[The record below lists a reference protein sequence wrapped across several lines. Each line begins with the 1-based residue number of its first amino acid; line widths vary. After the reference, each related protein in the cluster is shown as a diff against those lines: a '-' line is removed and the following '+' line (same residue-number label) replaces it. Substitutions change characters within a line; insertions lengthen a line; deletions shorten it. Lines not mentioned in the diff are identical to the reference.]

1 MGNTGENPAG
11 GRGKFPKALLSALP
25 VLTVLLFLSCAS
37 GSGRGSWNSYP
48 EAPAYWDY
56 RSGEIRVTVDHVREE
71 AVASQIRVMADIILA
86 GGGEGKRAAD
96 TPARINTHAQIDI
109 RVEQRSFLHDVEL
122 LNAIYIDC
130 LISDEEGRVLGRE
143 YEYRVGKGSILSSRE
158 QERLFQNILG
168 RILKSRRDRYREI
181 RSHYREIAKAGED
194 HE

>member
-1 MGNTGENPAG
+1 MGNTAENPAR
-11 GRGKFPKALLSALP
+11 GRGKLPETALSALP

-56 RSGEIRVTVDHVREE
+56 RTGEIRVTVDHVQED
-71 AVASQIRVMADIILA
+71 AIASQIRVMADIMLA
-86 GGGEGKRAAD
+86 RGAEGKRAA
-96 TPARINTHAQIDI
+96 NTHAQIDI
-109 RVEQRSFLHDVEL
+109 HVEQRSFLHDVEL
-122 LNAIYIDC
+122 LNAVYIDC
-130 LISDEEGRVLGRE
+130 LISDGEGRVLGRE

-168 RILKSRRDRYREI
+168 RILKSRRNRYREI
-181 RSHYREIAKAGED
+181 KKAGDD